1 MNGLHIL
8 RVVYTYI
15 RTYHRLFLVFF
26 FFGLIVLVGD
36 PHAEVPD
43 VEDSTP
49 SPADVPHDP
58 QDVASLCPRHH
69 GMVDQRHVLPL
80 HTTPPDIIT
89 PPSTV

>member
-1 MNGLHIL
+1 MDYSSSSVYIYPDISQ
-8 RVVYTYI
+8 VVS
-15 RTYHRLFLVFF
+15 RFLLFA
-26 FFGLIVLVGD
+26 LIVLVGD